1 VSERAVEVGWV
12 APELAEEL
20 PGLGLAS
27 MRVAARSGRS
37 PAPVR
42 QRMKE
47 LASRITGAKVVQSRQ
62 DSVPWAYRVLWRRL
76 GLDPDRDRTPI
87 EALMVERLRHG
98 GLASQGMPGDA
109 AITATLET
117 GVPVAVF
124 DADRVG
130 DRVGLRPARAGES
143 LGADVEIPLRA
154 GEVVYADERQPLAR
168 LTGEV
173 ASACAVSGNTTAMLL
188 CALSAAGVP
197 DMALEEALWIAADL
211 LEASAGRPDR

>member
-1 VSERAVEVGWV
+1 VPDRVVELGSV

-20 PGLGLAS
+20 PGLGLAW
-27 MRVAARSGRS
+27 MRVAARAGRS
-37 PAPVR
+37 PAPLR
-42 QRMKE
+42 QRMNE
-47 LASRITGAKVVQSRQ
+47 LASRITGARVVQARQ

-76 GLDPDRDRTPI
+76 GLDPDHDRTPV

-98 GLASQGMPGDA
+98 GLASHGMPGDA
-109 AITATLET
+109 AVTATLET

-130 DRVGLRPARAGES
+130 DGIGLRPARAGES
-143 LGADVEIPLRA
+143 LGADVEIPLRV
-154 GEVVYADERQPLAR
+154 GEVIYADEQRPLAR
-168 LTGEV
+168 LTGEL
-173 ASACAVSGNTTAMLL
+173 ASTCAVSGDTTAMLL

-211 LEASAGRPDR
+211 LEAAAGPSDR

>member
-1 VSERAVEVGWV
+1 VEVGRV

-20 PGLGLAS
+20 PGIGLVS
-27 MRVAARSGRS
+27 IRVAARAGRS
-37 PAPVR
+37 PARVR
-42 QRMKE
+42 QRMGE
-47 LASRITGAKVVQSRQ
+47 LASRIRGAKVVQSRQ
-62 DSVPWAYRVLWRRL
+62 DTVPWAYRVLWRRL

-98 GLASQGMPGDA
+98 GLASHGMPGDA

-130 DRVGLRPARAGES
+130 AGVGLRPARAGES

-154 GEVVYADERQPLAR
+154 GEVIYANEQRPLAR
-168 LTGEV
+168 LTGEM
-173 ASACAVSGNTTAMLL
+173 AAACAVSGDTTSMLL
-188 CALSAAGVP
+188 CALCAAGVP

-211 LEASAGRPDR
+211 LEAAAGG